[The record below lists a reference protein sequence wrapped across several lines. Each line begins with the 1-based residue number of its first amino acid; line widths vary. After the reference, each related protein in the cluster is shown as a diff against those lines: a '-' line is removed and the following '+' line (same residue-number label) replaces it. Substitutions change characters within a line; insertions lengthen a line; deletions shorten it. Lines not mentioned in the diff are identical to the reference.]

1 VSRRAAFIRSF
12 EAAFRSCD
20 LVLSPTLGFTAPV
33 IESVGPAQR
42 IPALVAYT
50 LAVNFAGFTSAT
62 IPCGFVD
69 GMPIGLQVIAPP
81 NQEALVLRVCR
92 AFELAWPW
100 AGRRPRD

>member
-1 VSRRAAFIRSF
+1 MF
-12 EAAFRSCD
+12 EAAFENCD
-20 LVLSPTLGFTAPV
+20 LVISPTLGFTAPV

-50 LAVNFAGFTSAT
+50 LAVNLAGFTAAS

-81 NQEALVLRVCR
+81 NQEALVLRAAR
-92 AFELAWPW
+92 AFEQAWPW
-100 AGRRPRD
+100 TERKPAM